1 MNFTLNNFIMANGAQ
16 VVNGTNFLP
25 DFDKWK
31 LLDKVNLYEESWN
44 RYAHQLVTVVDD
56 STSVALEQ
64 NDSIHV
70 YLNVED
76 LKKMDIEY
84 VFTQTNILGLISD
97 HNMKC
102 DEVFEQ
108 DGYHVY
114 QISYN

>member
-1 MNFTLNNFIMANGAQ
+1 MANGAQ

-31 LLDKVNLYEESWN
+31 LLDKTNLYEESWN
-44 RYAHQLVTVVDD
+44 RYAHQLVTIVDD

-64 NDSIHV
+64 NDLIHV

-84 VFTQTNILGLISD
+84 VFTQTDISSQIAE
-97 HNMKC
+97 HNMGC

>member
-1 MNFTLNNFIMANGAQ
+1 
-16 VVNGTNFLP
+16 
-25 DFDKWK
+25 
-31 LLDKVNLYEESWN
+31 
-44 RYAHQLVTVVDD
+44 
-56 STSVALEQ
+56 
-64 NDSIHV
+64 
-70 YLNVED
+70 
-76 LKKMDIEY
+76 MDIEY